1 MITKLNNNS
10 RISNV
15 LKKVFTDSSLKQIKI
30 GITGLV
36 KDKSNLPKSD
46 TDPVYAYIFFSEKDD
61 YIICKSTRDVF
72 SYSKF
77 YKDGARKKDNFIYL
91 AQFNIKRFLVEG
103 NSDLDSSIDTWLEES
118 FAGSVTEE
126 LLKLQNS
133 INSIKP
139 NYKGRHK
146 FSILKDIDIP
156 PLDLFDD
163 QQLKILF
170 MGKIFSEFFIFKD
183 NKGRYTFSQD
193 SIGRLFKIKDEI
205 ISEFLD
211 DLRNN
216 RNDRSFQFFLQVI
229 MRLKKM
235 DYLSNTSFYS
245 LLETVFNEDV
255 EVWKDLNHFI
265 SGLNFYE
272 EKIMLT
278 SFSVNSKEE
287 LESLINLLRAAGES
301 YFSTKLKENLFLSSH
316 EIMERLLNKV
326 KCSHFL
332 PDDYQLFETKKKYLS
347 MSVLY
352 RYYCM

>member
-15 LKKVFTDSSLKQIKI
+15 LKKVFTDSSLKQIKM
-30 GITGLV
+30 GITALV
-36 KDKSNLPKSD
+36 QDKSNLPKSKSD
-46 TDPVYAYIFFSEKDD
+46 QVYAYLFFSEKDNL
-61 YIICKSTRDVF
+61 IICKSTRDVF

-77 YKDGARKKDNFIYL
+77 YKDGSRKKDNFIYL
-91 AQFNIKRFLVEG
+91 AQFDIKRFLVEG
-103 NSDLDSSIDTWLEES
+103 DSDLDLSIDSWLEES
-118 FAGSVTEE
+118 FTGSVTEE

-139 NYKGRHK
+139 NYKGRHE
-146 FSILKDIDIP
+146 FSILNDHDIP
-156 PLDLFDD
+156 PLGLFDD
-163 QQLKILF
+163 KQLKILF
-170 MGKIFSEFFIFKD
+170 MGKIFSDFFIFKD
-183 NKGRYTFSQD
+183 RKDRYSFSQD

-216 RNDRSFQFFLQVI
+216 RNNRSFQFFLQVI

-245 LLETVFNEDV
+245 LLETVFNEDA
-255 EVWKDLNHFI
+255 EVWKDLNYFI

-272 EKIMLT
+272 EKRMLT
-278 SFSVNSKEE
+278 SFPVNSKEE
-287 LESLINLLRAAGES
+287 LESLINLLKAAGES

>member
-1 MITKLNNNS
+1 MINLNESS
-10 RISNV
+10 RLSNV
-15 LKKVFTDSSLKQIKI
+15 LQKVFTNSSLQQIKT
-30 GITGLV
+30 GITDLV
-36 KDKSNLPKSD
+36 KDKSNLPKSEN
-46 TDPVYAYIFFSEKDD
+46 DPVYAYLFFSEKDNS
-61 YIICKSTRDVF
+61 IVCKSTRDVF
-72 SYSKF
+72 SHSSF
-77 YKDGARKKDNFIYL
+77 YKDGARKKDNFIFL
-91 AQFNIKRFLVEG
+91 ASFDVKRFLVEDD
-103 NSDLDSSIDTWLEES
+103 SDLYSSIETWLEES
-118 FAGSVTEE
+118 FSGSVTEE
-126 LLKLQNS
+126 LLKLKDRINS
-133 INSIKP
+133 INP
-139 NYKGRHK
+139 NPKVMHK

-183 NKGRYTFSQD
+183 SKGRYTFSRD

-211 DLRNN
+211 NLRNN

-278 SFSVNSKEE
+278 SFPVNSKEE
-287 LESLINLLRAAGES
+287 LESLINLLKAAGKS
-301 YFSTKLKENLFLSSH
+301 YFLTKLKENLFLSSH

-326 KCSHFL
+326 KCSHIL